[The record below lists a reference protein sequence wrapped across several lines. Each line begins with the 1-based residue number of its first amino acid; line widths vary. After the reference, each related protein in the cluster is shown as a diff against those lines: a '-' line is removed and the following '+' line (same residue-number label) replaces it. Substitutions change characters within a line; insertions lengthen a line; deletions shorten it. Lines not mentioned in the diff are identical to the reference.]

1 MALQRLLLLRH
12 GEARHGSPDELRELT
27 EHGDT
32 EVRKSLSGAVEKIP
46 RLDQTFHS
54 GLVRAMQT
62 AQIAAEELTNNK
74 ATPSIQAN
82 ISKKLYPQ
90 YLEGITPWG
99 DPAEFCRL
107 LASDPAE
114 NILVVTHNPF
124 VEELIEYLS
133 GQSVRIKTGSLVSL
147 EVDFLERGCC
157 NLEWIQH

>member
-12 GEARHGSPDELRELT
+12 GEACHGSPDELRELT
-27 EHGDT
+27 EHGDK
-32 EVRKSLSGAVEKIP
+32 EVRKTLSKTLDKIP
-46 RLDQTFHS
+46 QLDLIFHS

-62 AQIAAEELTNNK
+62 AQIVAEELADNEFES
-74 ATPSIQAN
+74 SIQ
-82 ISKKLYPQ
+82 KKLFPQ
-90 YLEGITPWG
+90 YLDCITPWG
-99 DPAEFCRL
+99 DPAGFCKI
-107 LASDPAE
+107 LATDSAE

-133 GQSVRIKTGSLVSL
+133 GQSLRMKTGSLVCL